1 MAKGPPQLDAGLPLQ
16 SILGTSDL
24 ASKSEEP
31 KLGHELQSKLG
42 PGRRLGQGKVPNT
55 GRRNQVAE
63 NDLELH
69 DVQYYEG
76 LYIFK
81 FHNAKMNRI

>member
-42 PGRRLGQGKVPNT
+42 PGRRLGARKSSKHWEKEPGC
-55 GRRNQVAE
+55 RE
-63 NDLELH
+63 
-69 DVQYYEG
+69 
-76 LYIFK
+76 
-81 FHNAKMNRI
+81 